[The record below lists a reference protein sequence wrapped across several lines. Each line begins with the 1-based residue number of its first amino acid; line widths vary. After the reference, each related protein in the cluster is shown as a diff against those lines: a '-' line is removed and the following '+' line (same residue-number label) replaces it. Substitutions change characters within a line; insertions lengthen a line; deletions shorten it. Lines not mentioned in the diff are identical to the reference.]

1 MDHGTDAISKLQGK
15 DIHLRLGFIGCV
27 GRSQKDINDKL
38 SVQKG
43 LVNEEKFFK
52 TTPPY
57 STLSNPDSILGTKSL
72 KKKLTEE
79 MYKHIADCLP
89 LIDKEIETKLTDL
102 ETKLNG
108 YADSPPVEEDE
119 KLKYLWKLLS
129 DFLDS
134 FKNSIKGKFEENS
147 NVEFSFG
154 TKIKI
159 EFKKLFSTFHN
170 YKASENISDQ
180 EIREKIDVYQG
191 FTLPGF
197 PRIDLFLDI
206 SYPELMKLTEPS
218 FKCLDSV
225 FTLLFDLAKDIIIKM
240 TLR

>member
-1 MDHGTDAISKLQGK
+1 MDRGTDAVSKLRGK

-27 GRSQKDINDKL
+27 GRSQKDINDKI
-38 SVQKG
+38 SAQKG
-43 LVNEEKFFK
+43 LQNEEKFFK

-57 STLSNPDSILGTKSL
+57 STLSDGDNLLGTKAL

-79 MYKHIADCLP
+79 LYKHIADCLP
-89 LIDKEIETKLTDL
+89 LIDKEIEEKLSEL

-154 TKIKI
+154 TKIKSQ
-159 EFKKLFSTFHN
+159 FKHLFESYHN
-170 YKASENISDQ
+170 YKASTNILDE
-180 EIREKIDVYQG
+180 EIKEKIDIYQG

-206 SYPELMKLTEPS
+206 LYPELMKLTEPS
-218 FKCLDSV
+218 FKCLDNV
-225 FTLLFDLAKDIIIKM
+225 FNLLFDLAKDIIIKM
-240 TLR
+240 SLR